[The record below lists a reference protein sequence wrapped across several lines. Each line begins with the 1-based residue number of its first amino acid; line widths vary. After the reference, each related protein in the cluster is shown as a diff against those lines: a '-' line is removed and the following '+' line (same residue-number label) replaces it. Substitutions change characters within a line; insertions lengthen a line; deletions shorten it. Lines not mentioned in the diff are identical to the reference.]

1 MTQIEQNIRDLA
13 AIEGWT
19 INEKTVARIA
29 KAKERFF
36 GESEWHRCPC
46 YPPDDT
52 IHGCGTKACS
62 DDIMNEGI
70 CHCNLYMR

>member
-13 AIEGWT
+13 SIEGWT
-19 INEKTVARIA
+19 INEKTVTRIA

-36 GESEWHRCPC
+36 GESEWNRCPC

-62 DDIMNEGI
+62 DDIMTEGV